1 MKIDRVISM
10 VMLLLQRDIISATEL
25 AETFEVST
33 RTVYRD
39 VEAINQAG
47 IPIVSYPGVY
57 GGVGIMKEYKVDK
70 RLFTASDIAMLMVGL
85 SSVRSALNAESLSH
99 TLARVKSMIPQE
111 QLTKIDSEANQLH
124 IDLSS
129 WSQDSRT
136 ESQLL
141 LAQDA
146 IARHHIL
153 RFTYTDA
160 SGETNVR
167 NIEPYRL
174 IYKNGW
180 YLQGYCLARDALRTF
195 RLLRIEQMEQTDRTF
210 EPRAIEGDALEKNL
224 SIDRPRVQVT
234 IRFPE
239 SAKQSVVGHW
249 GDSALQSFEDGYYTA
264 EISVPDDPHGYLLLL
279 LLHGECECV
288 APQHVR
294 DFVMQRTQTIAKTY
308 GLL

>member
-70 RLFTASDIAMLMVGL
+70 RLFTASDIVSLMVGL
-85 SSVRSALNAESLSH
+85 GSVRSALNAESLNN
-99 TLARVKSMIPQE
+99 TLARVKAMIPQE

-124 IDLSS
+124 IDLTS
-129 WSQDSRT
+129 WSQDTRT
-136 ESQLL
+136 ETQLL

-153 RFTYTDA
+153 RFAYTDA
-160 SGETNVR
+160 SGEASVR
-167 NIEPYRL
+167 EIEPYRL

-180 YLQGYCLARDALRTF
+180 YLQGYCLARNALRTF
-195 RLLRIEQMEQTDRTF
+195 RLLRIEQMALTGDSF

-224 SIDRPRVQVT
+224 SLDRPSVQVT

-249 GDSALQSFEDGYYTA
+249 GDATLLSFEDGYYIA
-264 EISVPDDPHGYLLLL
+264 EIAIPDDPHGYSLLLL
-279 LLHGECECV
+279 VPGECECLK
-288 APQHVR
+288 PQHVR
-294 DFVMQRTQTIAKTY
+294 DFVMKRAQTIAKTY

>member
-33 RTVYRD
+33 RTIYRD

-47 IPIVSYPGVY
+47 IPIVSHPGVY
-57 GGVGIMKEYKVDK
+57 GGVGIMKGYKVDK
-70 RLFTASDIAMLMVGL
+70 RLFTASDIVSLMVGL
-85 SSVRSALNAESLSH
+85 GSVRSALNADSLNN
-99 TLARVKSMIPQE
+99 TLARVKAMIPQE

-124 IDLSS
+124 IDLTS

-136 ESQLL
+136 ETQLL
-141 LAQDA
+141 LAQEA
-146 IARHHIL
+146 IAGHHVL
-153 RFTYTDA
+153 RFAYTDA
-160 SGETNVR
+160 SGEVSIR

-180 YLQGYCLARDALRTF
+180 YLQGYCLTRNALRTF
-195 RLLRIEQMEQTDRTF
+195 RLLCIAQMELTDQRF
-210 EPRAIEGDALEKNL
+210 EPRAIDGDELEKNL
-224 SIDRPRVQVT
+224 SIDQPRVRVT

-249 GDSALQSFEDGYYTA
+249 GDAALMSYEDGHYTA
-264 EISVPDDPHGYLLLL
+264 EIAIPDDPHGYLLLL
-279 LLHGECECV
+279 LVHGECECL
-288 APQHVR
+288 APKHVR
-294 DFVMQRTQTIAKTY
+294 DFVMKRAQTIAKTY